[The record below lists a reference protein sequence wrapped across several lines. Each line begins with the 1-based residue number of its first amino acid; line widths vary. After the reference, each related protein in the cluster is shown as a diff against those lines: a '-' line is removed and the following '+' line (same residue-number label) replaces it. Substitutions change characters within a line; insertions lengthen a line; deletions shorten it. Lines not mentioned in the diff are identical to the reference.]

1 MFKTMNVSYAS
12 KNLTYPIDH
21 LLEITLLNGKNS
33 IKKFADLKLVS
44 IIDQDNQLL
53 FTKQMN
59 IDSISYKVI

>member
-33 IKKFADLKLVS
+33 IRKYADLNLVT
-44 IIDQDNQLL
+44 IMDQDNQLL
-53 FTKQMN
+53 FTKQIN
-59 IDSISYKVI
+59 IDSIKFKVN